1 MGLERFDP
9 RIRAWFTARYG
20 VPTAVQQA
28 AWGPIAAG
36 EHVLVTAPTGSG
48 KTLTAFLWALDRLAT
63 GAWESG
69 TTRVLY
75 VSPLKALNADI
86 ERNLIEPLAG
96 IGEAFAAAGSAL
108 PPIRVAVRSG
118 DTPPAERQRILRRRP
133 EILITTP
140 ESLNLLLLA
149 RGGAALF
156 AGLRTVILDE
166 VHAVAGS
173 KRGTHLVT
181 AVDRLV
187 LACGEVQRI
196 AISATVR
203 PLDRVAAWV
212 GGYRLERGAGG
223 EPRYLARPV
232 RVVAVRS
239 EKRYALAVRRVAAAE
254 SAEER
259 RGSEALWTALAEELR
274 VRIGELRSTLVFTN
288 SRRMAEKMT
297 RLVNDAADRELAWS
311 HHGSLARELRTAVE
325 QRLKEGRLPALVATS
340 SLELGIDV
348 GALDRVLLL
357 QSPRSFA
364 STTQRIGR
372 AGHRVGEVSRA
383 ILYPLHPRDYLDSAV
398 AAQAVLEGDIEPLRF
413 PRAPLDVLAQVV
425 LALVAHESWRL
436 DDLYAFVRASE
447 PYHEL
452 PRHHFDLLIEMLA
465 GRYAEARL
473 PELRPRLAIDRL
485 DGTVRGR
492 PGSARLLAQAG
503 GTIPD
508 RGYFQIRLAESRA
521 RLGELD
527 EEFVWERSIGDTFT
541 LGAQSWRIQ
550 QITANEVL
558 VSPARGGASLAPF
571 WRADA
576 NDRGAYFSR
585 KVSQLLER
593 LDGRLDDP
601 RTVDLLIA
609 EHAMEPAAAQ
619 ELLELLRA
627 ERAALGVGLPHA
639 RHLVWEEC
647 PAPSDGRGLLPGRT
661 QALLFTFWGGTVN
674 RPLALALAAVWQ
686 EETGEALEA
695 QSDDDAVLLQ
705 LPAGTDPVRLLRAVE
720 PERLESLLRQRLE
733 GSGYFGARF
742 RQNAQRALLLPRA
755 APGRRTPLWLS
766 RENAKRLLATTA
778 AHDDFPLT
786 LETWR
791 ECLQDDFELGE
802 LRGHLEALQR
812 GETRV
817 SRVRVERPSPL
828 AANLVWQRV
837 NELMYADDTPESGG
851 AGSLRPDLVREVAL
865 AAEDRPQLAEDLVE
879 RYRCKVQRLL
889 PGYPPASAEE
899 LLEWVKE
906 RLALPRD
913 EWRELLEALDRDA
926 AGSGARLAA
935 ELVAQGKLVELA
947 SPAGEPCWIAREAA
961 GRLEAAGWGAG
972 AASVDSGPALAAVVH
987 EWLRHHPPLD
997 RARFETIWGAGEAV
1011 AGVLVSLQREARLVV
1026 GRLIVGRP
1034 DEQIATVE
1042 CIGTLLRWR
1051 RAAARSE
1058 LLASRPL
1065 AELPLF
1071 LAEWQGLTAPSA
1083 DGGALPATLERLFGY
1098 PAPAALWESD
1108 LLPARFEHY
1117 QPAWL
1122 DALARDSELLWFGTG
1137 ERRIAF
1143 ALAGDLDLFLAPAA
1157 SGELDADAEVVRSL
1171 LATNP
1176 RGLELLELAERS
1188 GFDSGRTLG
1197 ALWRLVWAGAA
1208 THEGLQTLRQAIAND
1223 FRGPAPVAAAAPPAA
1238 RGGRRALFR
1247 SWQGTRTFAG
1257 RWRGLALAAPAGDPL
1272 ADEERQRERAR
1283 LLLDRHGVLFRELV
1297 AGELPVLG
1305 WGRLSRALRTL
1316 ELAGEVVAGH
1326 FFAGIPGLQFASPA
1340 AVRRLQEPPA
1350 RGAIW
1355 WCSALDPASLC
1366 GVDLPLLKNTLPR
1379 RTASSHLVYRD
1390 SELVLVARRSGRDLT
1405 FAVSPEDPGLVDLL
1419 RPMRVALTRAV
1430 APLAAIE
1437 VETINGE
1444 PADRSPYC
1452 AAFAGFSTTREMGRL
1467 RLRRRY
1473 GDGGK

>member
-9 RIRAWFTARYG
+9 RIRAWFSARYG

-63 GAWESG
+63 AAWEGG

-96 IGEAFAAAGSAL
+96 IGEAFAATGGAL

-118 DTPPAERQRILRRRP
+118 DTPAAERQRILRRRP

-173 KRGTHLVT
+173 KRGTHLIT

-254 SAEER
+254 AAGER
-259 RGSEALWTALAEELR
+259 RGAEALWTALAEELR
-274 VRIGELRSTLVFTN
+274 QRIGEMRSTLVFTN

-297 RLVNDAADRELAWS
+297 RLVNDAAGRELAWS

-325 QRLKEGRLPALVATS
+325 QRLKDGRLPALVATS

-357 QSPRSFA
+357 QSPRSLA
-364 STTQRIGR
+364 STAQRIGR

-383 ILYPLHPRDYLDSAV
+383 ILYPLHPRDYLDCAV
-398 AAQAVLEGDIEPLRF
+398 AARAVLAGDIEPLRF

-452 PRHHFDLLIEMLA
+452 PRHHFDLLLEMLA

-485 DGTVRGR
+485 DGTARGR

-576 NDRGAYFSR
+576 SDRGAYFSR
-585 KVSQLLER
+585 RVSELLER
-593 LDGRLDDP
+593 LGGRLDDP
-601 RTVDLLIA
+601 RTADLLVA
-609 EHAMEPAAAQ
+609 EHALEPAAAE
-619 ELLELLRA
+619 ELLGLLRA
-627 ERAALGVGLPHA
+627 EHAALGVGLPHA

-647 PAPSDGRGLLPGRT
+647 PAPGEGRELLPGRT
-661 QALLFTFWGGTVN
+661 QALLFTFWGGAVN

-686 EETGEALEA
+686 EETGETLEA

-705 LPAGTDPVRLLRAVE
+705 LPSGTDPVRLLRAVE
-720 PERLESLLRQRLE
+720 PDRLESLLRQRLE

-766 RENAKRLLATTA
+766 RENAKRLLASTA
-778 AHDDFPLT
+778 AYDDFPLT

-837 NELMYADDTPESGG
+837 NELMYADDTPEGG
-851 AGSLRPDLVREVAL
+851 GVASLRPDLVREVAL
-865 AAEDRPQLAEDLVE
+865 AAEDRPQFAEDLVE
-879 RYRCKVQRLL
+879 RYRRKVQRLL
-889 PGYPPASAEE
+889 PGYPPTGAEE

-906 RLALPRD
+906 RLALPGD
-913 EWRELLEALDRDA
+913 EWRELLQALDREA
-926 AGSGARLAA
+926 AGSGTRLAA

-947 SPAGEPCWIAREAA
+947 SPSGALCWIARETS
-961 GRLEAAGWGAG
+961 GRLEAAGWGTAAG
-972 AASVDSGPALAAVVH
+972 GVAPGPALAAVVH
-987 EWLRHHPPLD
+987 EWLRYHPPLD
-997 RARFETIWGAGEAV
+997 LARVDAIWGAGEAV
-1011 AGVLVSLQREARLVV
+1011 AAVLADLRKAARLVA
-1026 GRLIVGRP
+1026 GRLIAGRTE
-1034 DEQIATVE
+1034 EQIATVD
-1042 CIGTLLRWR
+1042 CVSTLLRWR
-1051 RAAARSE
+1051 RAAARSD
-1058 LLASRPL
+1058 LASRPL

-1071 LAEWQGLTAPSA
+1071 LAEWQGLTAPA
-1083 DGGALPATLERLFGY
+1083 VDGGALPATLERLFGY

-1117 QPAWL
+1117 RPAWL
-1122 DALARDSELLWFGTG
+1122 DALAHESDLLWFGTG
-1137 ERRIAF
+1137 ERRISF
-1143 ALAGDLDLFLAPAA
+1143 ALAGDLDLFLAPALP
-1157 SGELDADAEVVRSL
+1157 GGLDVDAAAVRSL
-1171 LATNP
+1171 LATSP
-1176 RGLELLELAERS
+1176 HGLELLELAERS
-1188 GFDSGRTLG
+1188 ALDSGRTLA

-1208 THEGLQTLRQAIAND
+1208 TNEGLQTLRQGIAND
-1223 FRGPAPVAAAAPPAA
+1223 FSASAPVAPAAIPAA

-1247 SWQGTRTFAG
+1247 TWQGSRTFSG
-1257 RWRGLALAAPAGDPL
+1257 RWRELAVAAPASDPL

-1305 WGRLSRALRTL
+1305 WGRLARALRTL
-1316 ELAGEVVAGH
+1316 ELSGEVVAGH

-1340 AVRRLQEPPA
+1340 AVRRLQEAPA
-1350 RGAIW
+1350 HGVVW

-1366 GVDLPLLKNTLPR
+1366 GIDLPELKSALPR
-1379 RTASSHLVYRD
+1379 RTASSHLVYRG
-1390 SELVLVARRSGRDLT
+1390 SELLLVARRSGRELT
-1405 FAVSPEDPGLVDLL
+1405 FAASPEDAGLDDLL
-1419 RPMRVALTRAV
+1419 RPLRVALTRAV

-1444 PADRSPYC
+1444 PADQSPYR
-1452 AAFAGFSTTREMGRL
+1452 AAFAGFSVTRERGRL
-1467 RLRRRY
+1467 RLRRHYR
-1473 GDGGK
+1473 DGGG

>member
-1 MGLERFDP
+1 MGLEHFDP
-9 RIRAWFTARYG
+9 RIRAWFAARYG
-20 VPTAVQQA
+20 VPTAVQRA

-63 GAWESG
+63 GAWEGG

-96 IGEAFAAAGSAL
+96 IGEAFAASGSAL

-118 DTPPAERQRILRRRP
+118 DTPPAERQRIVRRRP

-187 LACGEVQRI
+187 LACGEIQRI

-223 EPRYLARPV
+223 EPRYVARPV

-239 EKRYALAVRRVAAAE
+239 EKRYALAVRRVAPE
-254 SAEER
+254 QGAEER

-274 VRIGELRSTLVFTN
+274 ARIGELRSTLVFTN

-297 RLVNDAADRELAWS
+297 RLVNDAAGRELAWS

-383 ILYPLHPRDYLDSAV
+383 ILYPLHPRDFLDCAV
-398 AAQAVLEGDIEPLRF
+398 AAQAVLAGDLEPLRF

-436 DDLYAFVRASE
+436 DDLYAFVRTSE

-452 PRHHFDLLIEMLA
+452 PRHHFDLLLEMLA

-550 QITANEVL
+550 QITAHDVL

-576 NDRGAYFSR
+576 SDRGAYFSR
-585 KVSQLLER
+585 RVSELLER
-593 LDGRLDDP
+593 LDARLDDP
-601 RTVDLLIA
+601 RAVDLLVT
-609 EHAMEPAAAQ
+609 EHALEPAAAQ

-647 PAPSDGRGLLPGRT
+647 PAPGEGRELLPGRT

-674 RPLALALAAVWQ
+674 RPLALALAAAWQ
-686 EETGEALEA
+686 EETGEALEV

-705 LPAGTDPVRLLRAVE
+705 LPTGTDPIRLLRAVE
-720 PERLESLLRQRLE
+720 PDRLESLLRQRLE

-766 RENAKRLLATTA
+766 RENAKRLLASTA

-817 SRVRVERPSPL
+817 SRVRVERPSPF
-828 AANLVWQRV
+828 AANLVWRRV
-837 NELMYADDTPESGG
+837 NELMYANDTPEGGG
-851 AGSLRPDLVREVAL
+851 AAALRPDLVSEVAL

-879 RYRCKVQRLL
+879 RYRRKVQRLL

-913 EWRELLEALDRDA
+913 EWRELLDALDREA

-947 SPAGEPCWIAREAA
+947 SPSGEPCWIARESTA
-961 GRLEAAGWGAG
+961 RLEAAGWGAG
-972 AASVDSGPALAAVVH
+972 RVESAPALAAVVH

-997 RARFETIWGAGEAV
+997 RRRVEAIWGTGEEV
-1011 AGVLVSLQREARLVV
+1011 TGSLDGLRSAA
-1026 GRLIVGRP
+1026 RLIVGRLIAGRTE
-1034 DEQIATVE
+1034 EQIATVE
-1042 CIGTLLRWR
+1042 CVATLLRWR
-1051 RAAARSE
+1051 RAAARSD
-1058 LLASRPL
+1058 LAPRPL

-1071 LAEWQGLTAPSA
+1071 LAEWQGLTAPAA
-1083 DGGALPATLERLFGY
+1083 DGGALPATLERLFGF

-1122 DALARDSELLWFGTG
+1122 DALARDSDLLWFGTG

-1143 ALAGDLDLFLAPAA
+1143 ALAGDLDLFLAPPPV
-1157 SGELDADAEVVRSL
+1157 GELDADAEMVRSF
-1171 LATNP
+1171 LASSP
-1176 RGLELLELAERS
+1176 HGLELLELVERS
-1188 GFDSGRTLG
+1188 GLDSARTLA
-1197 ALWRLVWAGAA
+1197 ALWRLVWEGAV
-1208 THEGLQTLRQAIAND
+1208 THEGLQTLRQGIAND
-1223 FRGPAPVAAAAPPAA
+1223 FRASAPAGATVVPAA

-1247 SWQGTRTFAG
+1247 TWQGSRTFSG
-1257 RWRGLALAAPAGDPL
+1257 RWRGLAVAAPAGDPL
-1272 ADEERQRERAR
+1272 AEEERQRERAR

-1305 WGRLSRALRTL
+1305 WGRLARALRTL

-1340 AVRRLQEPPA
+1340 AVRRLQEPTA

-1366 GVDLPLLKNTLPR
+1366 GIDLPELKSALPR
-1379 RTASSHLVYRD
+1379 RTASSHLVYRG
-1390 SELVLVARRSGRDLT
+1390 SELVLVARRGGRELT
-1405 FAVSPEDPGLVDLL
+1405 FATSPADPGLSELV
-1419 RPMRVALTRAV
+1419 RPLRVALTRAV

-1437 VETINGE
+1437 VEAINGE
-1444 PADRSPYC
+1444 PADQSAYR

-1467 RLRRRY
+1467 RLRRQYR
-1473 GDGGK
+1473 DGGE